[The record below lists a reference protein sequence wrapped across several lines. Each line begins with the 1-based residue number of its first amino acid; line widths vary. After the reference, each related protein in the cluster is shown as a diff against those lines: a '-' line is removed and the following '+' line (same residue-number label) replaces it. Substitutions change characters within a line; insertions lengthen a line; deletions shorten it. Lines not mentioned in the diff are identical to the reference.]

1 MIDPAGPDPNPDLD
15 PGQNPSP
22 DPNPDPGQNP
32 DPNPGQNPGQNPDRN
47 PGQNP
52 DPDPDPSR
60 DHHQDPDRVPGL
72 PHEIA
77 QDLDRGPDQLR
88 LSRHLQQQRKKE
100 CWNLTR
106 INYILLYNYYNPQVS
121 SSRRGGC
128 GLIHLTPTPSLRRY
142 HNGNSDHKK
151 NLDNADA
158 QHFVNCEKKHDPPR
172 NNIYSMDLEF

>member
-15 PGQNPSP
+15 PGQNPGP
-22 DPNPDPGQNP
+22 DQNP
-32 DPNPGQNPGQNPDRN
+32 DPGQNPDRN

-60 DHHQDPDRVPGL
+60 DHHQDPGL

-121 SSRRGGC
+121 SSRRGGR
-128 GLIHLTPTPSLRRY
+128 GLIHDPHALLKEDIIMEIPIIKKPRQRRRAALR
-142 HNGNSDHKK
+142 
-151 NLDNADA
+151 
-158 QHFVNCEKKHDPPR
+158 
-172 NNIYSMDLEF
+172 

>member
-22 DPNPDPGQNP
+22 DQNP
-32 DPNPGQNPGQNPDRN
+32 DPGQNPDRN

-60 DHHQDPDRVPGL
+60 DHHQDPGL

-121 SSRRGGC
+121 SSRRGGR
-128 GLIHLTPTPSLRRY
+128 GLIHDPHALLKEDIIMEIPIIKKPRQRRRAALR
-142 HNGNSDHKK
+142 
-151 NLDNADA
+151 
-158 QHFVNCEKKHDPPR
+158 
-172 NNIYSMDLEF
+172 